1 MYIGNILFDEYSRI
15 VCILNK
21 IANNCIHLHLY
32 PTGEKSVIRKIK
44 EKFLNNPFIHFH
56 SPLPPKNLLEEI
68 QQYDFG
74 MTPRPQDWNFINNNS
89 VLPNKLFDY
98 LAAGLPIA
106 ARNTLAIANFV
117 KNNRIGFIYEDTEE
131 LVNKIKRDNSNYEID
146 VEKLIMENNIH
157 HVVDLY
163 EKVIRDKK

>member
-1 MYIGNILFDEYSRI
+1 
-15 VCILNK
+15 
-21 IANNCIHLHLY
+21 
-32 PTGEKSVIRKIK
+32 
-44 EKFLNNPFIHFH
+44 
-56 SPLPPKNLLEEI
+56 
-68 QQYDFG
+68 